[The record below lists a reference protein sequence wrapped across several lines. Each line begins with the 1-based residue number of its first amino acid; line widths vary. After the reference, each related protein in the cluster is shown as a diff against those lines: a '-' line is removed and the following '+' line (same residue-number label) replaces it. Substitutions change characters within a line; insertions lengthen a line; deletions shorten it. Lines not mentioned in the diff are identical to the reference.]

1 MSLGELD
8 KDGIVAALRGVI
20 DAQSGQD
27 VVALGLLHDV
37 TVCDG
42 KVRVILRP
50 PAGEEAKTRL
60 DDLHEQTR
68 AVLMSLPGV
77 RSVDVEFQSPPLV
90 ATNALPGVRHVVAVG
105 AGKGGVGKSTVALLL
120 AVGLQR
126 RGLRAGVL
134 DADVY
139 GPSIPKLTGTES
151 AQPLMD
157 EDGRVVPPRKHGITI
172 MSMGYFVPP
181 DQAVVWRGPMAQK
194 YVKEFLDRGAWGELD
209 YLIVDLPPGTGDIPL
224 TLAQSIPLAGAV
236 IVCTPQDVAL
246 LDAIKALRMYRKLGV
261 DPIGMVENMSF
272 YVCPQC
278 GHRDDLFGHG
288 GAEQAARELGVPF
301 LGAIPLNV
309 EIRKNGDAGEPV
321 ANFSAG
327 DGQVAD
333 ALEKLVTRFVE
344 ETERRVRQRT
354 PLPQL
359 RVRG

>member
-1 MSLGELD
+1 MSLRELD
-8 KDGIVAALRGVI
+8 KDGVVAALHGVI
-20 DAQSGQD
+20 DAHSGQD

-37 TVCDG
+37 AVCDG
-42 KVRVILRP
+42 NVRVILRP
-50 PAGEEAKTRL
+50 PAGDEAKVRL
-60 DDLHEQTR
+60 DDLQEQTR
-68 AVLMSLPGV
+68 AVLMGLPGV
-77 RSVDVEFQSPPLV
+77 RSVDVEFQSPPFV
-90 ATNALPGVRHVVAVG
+90 ATNSLPGVRHVVAVG

-120 AVGLQR
+120 AIGLQR

-236 IVCTPQDVAL
+236 VVCTPQDVAL

-301 LGAIPLNV
+301 LGAIPLNI

-321 ANFSAG
+321 ANFTAR
-327 DGQVAD
+327 DVQVAD
-333 ALEKLVTRFVE
+333 ALEKLVSRFVE